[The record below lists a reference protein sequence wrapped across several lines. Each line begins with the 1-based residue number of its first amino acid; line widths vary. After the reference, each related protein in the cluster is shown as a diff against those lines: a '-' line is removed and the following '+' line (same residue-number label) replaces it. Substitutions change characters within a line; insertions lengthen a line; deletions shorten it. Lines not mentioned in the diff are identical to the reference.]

1 MLLLLFFFFF
11 VFLSSLLSLVA
22 QRVWVSGED
31 VEESEKMSLGKERV

>member
-1 MLLLLFFFFF
+1 MLLLFFFFF
-11 VFLSSLLSLVA
+11 FLSSLLSLVA